1 MSVVPANECDCP
13 IFNPACFNIVTP
25 ATGGTTVQAGTTS
38 AITTLTGSVT
48 FTTPFAS
55 IPKVI
60 ISLNVNGTTI
70 FIPIGVSSVTTTGF
84 TWASATTSAVAT
96 ITWFAT
102 L

>member
-1 MSVVPANECDCP
+1 MSIVPADECDCP
-13 IFNPACFNIVTP
+13 IFNPACFNIVT
-25 ATGGTTVQAGTTS
+25 TSGGTSVQSGTTP
-38 AITTLTGSVT
+38 AISTLTGSVT

-55 IPKVI
+55 IPKVV